1 MGLAKQF
8 LRKTVT
14 GIPCISS
21 ALYVLALWMHKINL
35 LEVLVI
41 WLLLHDEVIQ
51 VEWMVRDED

>member
-41 WLLLHDEVIQ
+41 WLLLHNEVI
-51 VEWMVRDED
+51 